1 MPQTSAGR
9 GTVAIIPRP
18 VHPGWTAA
26 LRLPLAHWTERSCL
40 TILTILRYHALTM
53 RQDEPSLTD
62 LMPYAGRWVAL
73 VRGRV
78 TGVGWTAEEARR
90 ASQRNRP
97 KEEPR
102 VVFVPA
108 VEVPG
113 GA

>member
-1 MPQTSAGR
+1 
-9 GTVAIIPRP
+9 
-18 VHPGWTAA
+18 
-26 LRLPLAHWTERSCL
+26 
-40 TILTILRYHALTM
+40 M

-78 TGVGWTAEEARR
+78 AGVGWTAEEARR

-97 KEEPR
+97 KEEPQ

-113 GA
+113 DDHVPA